1 MTMTLLVSDLGQ
13 GPWGIDFD
21 PISGN
26 LFIANFRGDP
36 NNGIVQITGFP
47 APIMDSDGDGVPD
60 HLDVCAGGDDNV
72 DSDGD
77 LVPDLCDDCPLHAED
92 DPDGDGVCG
101 SPLILSC
108 EGFGGDNSSLAAELL
123 DESGVMVT
131 DGEITAPFAEVLFF
145 SVDGSDPVDVS
156 SEVAPADFSFSDGMW
171 RTMLAKEQMEAPG
184 TYAVTME
191 SNAAL
196 DYMIAPTCSLWIM
209 QEVLLPDD
217 TPKCSKKA
225 SKKCSKKASRKCHEK
240 ASKKCSKKASKK
252 CHKKASK
259 KCSKKASKKC
269 HKKGSKKCH
278 KKGSKKASKKHHSK
292 KGKASKKA
300 CH

>member
-1 MTMTLLVSDLGQ
+1 MGLLE
-13 GPWGIDFD
+13 
-21 PISGN
+21 
-26 LFIANFRGDP
+26 
-36 NNGIVQITGFP
+36 GFE
-47 APIMDSDGDGVPD
+47 
-60 HLDVCAGGDDNV
+60 GDDT
-72 DSDGD
+72 
-77 LVPDLCDDCPLHAED
+77 
-92 DPDGDGVCG
+92 
-101 SPLILSC
+101 
-108 EGFGGDNSSLAAELL
+108 SLAAELL
-123 DESGVMVT
+123 DESGAMLT

-171 RTMLAKEQMEAPG
+171 RTMLAEEQMEAPG

-191 SNAAL
+191 SNAPL

-217 TPKCSKKA
+217 TPKS
-225 SKKCSKKASRKCHEK
+225 S
-240 ASKKCSKKASKK
+240 
-252 CHKKASK
+252 KKASK